1 MPSHEGDIYCSQH
14 LWLIDRVCLARVF
27 SSVFKES
34 EDLIQA
40 RHGVAFDPVHP
51 SRIGQ
56 RQRSLPHS
64 SSAAPAVKREEEEDW
79 GK

>member
-1 MPSHEGDIYCSQH
+1 MPPKSSAHNIFGSSTEF
-14 LWLIDRVCLARVF
+14 CLARVF

-64 SSAAPAVKREEEEDW
+64 SSAAPAVKREEDEDW